1 MSSPR
6 RLLSFPWPFA
16 RVCAIDLG
24 ASHVTA
30 AVYRRGSRR
39 PRLLGQ
45 ASVRFGT
52 VPETDRAWLAA
63 AIDAIGAVTRELGY
77 RGPAVLGLAP
87 HLVLTKHA
95 MTPAVDPRQ
104 RDKVI
109 HFEAMQAIP
118 LALEDMVWDCTGD
131 FATGPDWHLTFTVA
145 KREVIEGLV
154 EGAVRAG
161 LSLRGIFP
169 AGRALTAVWN
179 AVTPEGPAM
188 VIDIGARSTTLL
200 VHGVG
205 GFQERSIPVGGQVV
219 TTGLAEALK
228 LSSAEI
234 EALIFSEER
243 DENLGEHLDRQVEQL
258 AAALVMEVGQIEGLL
273 SEGGRASGRIVL
285 TGGAA
290 RWPGLDARL
299 SEYLGGRVERL
310 PSDSRW
316 IDIGDELAV
325 VAGLQ
330 RLANEQSGTGGLL
343 PERLRDRLASARRV
357 PGRLAL
363 GILPM
368 VALVPP
374 LWHYAQVERIAIRG
388 AAELTSQGRE
398 LQRIAARN
406 AALVPEIETLR
417 RRYDQLRGL
426 SERRDRWTRILADLQ
441 RSLSIDE
448 AAWIE
453 GLETT
458 PRRIAK
464 SGRAG
469 LRLHG
474 RILNLATPVAPTGSG
489 LGERARRLLDQ
500 VRRCEWAES
509 IGDERFDLTEP
520 GCLRF
525 EATVVLAPVR
535 DERSGK

>member
-1 MSSPR
+1 
-6 RLLSFPWPFA
+6 
-16 RVCAIDLG
+16 
-24 ASHVTA
+24 
-30 AVYRRGSRR
+30 
-39 PRLLGQ
+39 
-45 ASVRFGT
+45 
-52 VPETDRAWLAA
+52 
-63 AIDAIGAVTRELGY
+63 
-77 RGPAVLGLAP
+77 
-87 HLVLTKHA
+87 
-95 MTPAVDPRQ
+95 
-104 RDKVI
+104 
-109 HFEAMQAIP
+109 
-118 LALEDMVWDCTGD
+118 
-131 FATGPDWHLTFTVA
+131 
-145 KREVIEGLV
+145 
-154 EGAVRAG
+154 
-161 LSLRGIFP
+161 
-169 AGRALTAVWN
+169 
-179 AVTPEGPAM
+179 M

-234 EALIFSEER
+234 EALISSEER
-243 DENLGEHLDRQVEQL
+243 DENLGEHLGRQVEQL

-325 VAGLQ
+325 VAGLL
-330 RLANEQSGTGGLL
+330 RLANDQSGTGGLL
-343 PERLRDRLASARRV
+343 PEHLRDRLASARRV
-357 PGRLAL
+357 PGRLVL

-388 AAELTSQGRE
+388 AVELKSQGRE

-417 RRYDQLRGL
+417 RRYDQLRCL

-474 RILNLATPVAPTGSG
+474 RILNLANPVAPTGSG

-500 VRRCEWAES
+500 VRRCEWADS

-525 EATVVLAPVR
+525 EATVILTPVR
-535 DERSGK
+535 DERRGT